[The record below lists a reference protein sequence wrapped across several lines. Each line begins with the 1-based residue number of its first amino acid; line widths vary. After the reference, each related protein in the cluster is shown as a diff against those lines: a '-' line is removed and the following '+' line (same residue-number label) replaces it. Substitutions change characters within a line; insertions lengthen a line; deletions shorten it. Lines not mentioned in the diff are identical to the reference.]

1 MNVPPIRSGSD
12 YSAQDNVVI
21 LESNLKAMAFKHNTT
36 VKSLIEDAQAAT
48 DPTPDQARVLKMAE
62 RLARLTN

>member
-1 MNVPPIRSGSD
+1 MNVPPIGSGSG

-21 LESNLKAMAFKHNTT
+21 LESNLRAMAFKYNTT

-48 DPTPDQARVLKMAE
+48 DPTPDQARIVKMVE
-62 RLARLTN
+62 RLNKLNS